1 MNVKIRLFAPLLMAT
16 VTASAALA
24 ILPATAVAAEQMYQ
38 IGFEQA
44 AIPDTDQA
52 PIAAIIWYP
61 TTAEARDVHVGP
73 VAIKA
78 TPSAPVARSRLPMVI
93 ISHGT
98 GAGSISHIDTAIALA
113 RAGFVVVT
121 PTHSGDNYQD
131 ESNVGKSAWLAD
143 RSRHVVRTID
153 FMLGNWR
160 EGSNIDKDKIGIFG
174 FSAGATTAL
183 VAIGGEPDLGRL
195 APHCAKQPEFACRL
209 FPAPGAAM
217 ENPSWSHDPRIS
229 AAAIA
234 APGLGFLF
242 GPDSLTKVKA
252 PVQIWAGSDDE
263 IVPYASNTANVRAL
277 LPKTTEYRQVQR
289 AGHLSFL
296 APCPDPSVM
305 PAICTDKPGFDRT
318 AFHAELNAALI
329 SFFRAKLAAP

>member
-1 MNVKIRLFAPLLMAT
+1 MNVKNRLFAPLFMAT

-24 ILPATAVAAEQMYQ
+24 SLPATAVAAEQMYQ
-38 IGFEQA
+38 VGFEQA

-209 FPAPGAAM
+209 FPAAEAAV

-242 GPDSLTKVKA
+242 GPDSFAKVKA
-252 PVQIWAGSDDE
+252 PVQIWAGSDDK

-277 LPKTTEYRQVQR
+277 LPKTTEYRQVQG

-305 PAICTDKPGFDRT
+305 PAICTDKPGFART
-318 AFHAELNAALI
+318 AFHAELNGALI
-329 SFFRAKLAAP
+329 TFFRAKLAAP

>member
-24 ILPATAVAAEQMYQ
+24 ILPATAVAAERMYQ
-38 IGFEQA
+38 VGFEQA
-44 AIPDTDQA
+44 AIPDTDHP

-61 TTAEARDVHVGP
+61 TTAEARDVQIGP

-78 TPSAPVARSRLPMVI
+78 APSAPVARSGLPMVI

-131 ESNVGKSAWLAD
+131 ESSVGKPAWLAD
-143 RSRHVVRTID
+143 RSRHIVRTID
-153 FMLGNWR
+153 FMLGKWR
-160 EGSNIDKDKIGIFG
+160 GASNIDKDKIGIFG
-174 FSAGATTAL
+174 FSAGATAAL

-195 APHCAKQPEFACRL
+195 APHYAKQPEFACRL
-209 FPAPGAAM
+209 FPAPDAAVK
-217 ENPSWSHDPRIS
+217 NPSWSHDPRIS

-242 GPDSLTKVKA
+242 GPDSLAKVKT

-277 LPKTTEYRQVQR
+277 LPKTTEYRQVQG

-296 APCPDPSVM
+296 APCPEPSVM

-318 AFHAELNAALI
+318 AFHAELNAAVI
-329 SFFRAKLAAP
+329 NFFRAKLAAP

>member
-1 MNVKIRLFAPLLMAT
+1 MIVKSRLFAPLLMAT
-16 VTASAALA
+16 VTPPAALA
-24 ILPATAVAAEQMYQ
+24 ILPVTAVAAEQTYQ

-44 AIPDTDQA
+44 AIPDTDHA

-61 TTAEARDVHVGP
+61 TTAEARDVQIGP
-73 VAIKA
+73 VAIRA
-78 TPSAPVARSRLPMVI
+78 APSAPVARSGLPMVI

-98 GAGSISHIDTAIALA
+98 GAGSISHIDTAMALA
-113 RAGFVVVT
+113 QAGFIVVT
-121 PTHSGDNYQD
+121 PTHSGDNYED
-131 ESNVGKSAWLAD
+131 ESSVGKPAWFAD
-143 RSRHVVRTID
+143 RSRHIVRTID
-153 FMLGNWR
+153 FMLGGWR
-160 EGSNIDKDKIGIFG
+160 GGSNIGKDKIGIFG

-183 VAIGGEPDLGRL
+183 IAIGGEPDLGRL

-209 FPAPGAAM
+209 FPAPGAPL
-217 ENPSWSHDPRIS
+217 ENPPWSHDPRIS

-242 GPDSLTKVKA
+242 GPDSLAKVKA

-263 IVPYASNTANVRAL
+263 IVPYASNTGNLRAL
-277 LPKTTEYRQVQR
+277 LPKTTEDRQVQG

-305 PAICTDKPGFDRT
+305 PAICADKPGFDRT

-329 SFFRAKLAAP
+329 TFFRAKLAVP

>member
-1 MNVKIRLFAPLLMAT
+1 MNVKSRLFAPMLMAT
-16 VTASAALA
+16 VTAAAALA
-24 ILPATAVAAEQMYQ
+24 VLPAPAVTAEQMYQ
-38 IGFEQA
+38 VGFEQA
-44 AIPDTDQA
+44 AIPDADHA

-61 TTAEARDVHVGP
+61 TAAEARDIQLGP

-78 TPSAPVARSRLPMVI
+78 VPSAPVARSGLPMVI

-113 RAGFVVVT
+113 QAGFVVVT

-131 ESNVGKSAWLAD
+131 ESNVGKPAWLED
-143 RSRHVVRTID
+143 RSRHIVRTID
-153 FMLGNWR
+153 FMLGSWR
-160 EGSNIDKDKIGIFG
+160 EASKIDKNKIGTFG

-183 VAIGGEPDLGRL
+183 IAIGGEPDLGRL

-209 FPAPGAAM
+209 FPAPDAAM
-217 ENPSWSHDPRIS
+217 ANPSWSHDPRIS

-242 GPDSLTKVKA
+242 GPDSLARVKT
-252 PVQIWAGSDDE
+252 PVQIWAGTDDV

-277 LPKTTEYRQVQR
+277 LPETTEYRQVQG

-296 APCPDPSVM
+296 APCPEPSTI

-318 AFHAELNAALI
+318 AFHAELNTALI
-329 SFFRAKLAAP
+329 TFFRAKLAAP